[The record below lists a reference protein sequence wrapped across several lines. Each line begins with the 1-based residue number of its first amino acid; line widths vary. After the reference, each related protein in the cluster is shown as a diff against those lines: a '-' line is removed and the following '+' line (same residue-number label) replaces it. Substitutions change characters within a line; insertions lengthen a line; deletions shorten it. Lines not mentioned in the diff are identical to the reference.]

1 MSHREFKDDDDIIKS
16 LREKYTPE
24 EIEKLLEWYN
34 AFDEIEPLTEELP
47 KVEKKVWESLQT
59 ERGINPEMEE
69 DEPQVSVWKNW
80 WKQNWMMLTA
90 AAASLAIIVGIS
102 LREPSNKGSIE
113 NLVGIPQ
120 LSTTEKSLWETVSNA
135 GKDIQE
141 VELPDGSKV
150 WLNPSTSIM
159 YKVVKGAPTREVYL
173 EGEAFFDVKPN
184 KNQPFHVRNKGLNVV
199 VLGTSFNVVASAN
212 KDKYEVSVVTGKVR
226 VNYQEEED
234 KVNQVIIT
242 PQQQVVIQKEENI
255 LETHDFTVEQPTH
268 KQIWEPITLSF
279 DEVPLDKVIAQL
291 ESEYKIVIR
300 TPNTAIRKCTLF
312 GNFNNQ
318 RLPVIMDIICS
329 SINPSYQ
336 IEGNEIVILGDG
348 CQ

>member
-1 MSHREFKDDDDIIKS
+1 MSHPEFKDDDDIIKS

-24 EIEKLLEWYN
+24 EIERLLDWYN
-34 AFDEIEPLTEELP
+34 AFDEIEPLEEDLP
-47 KVEKKVWESLQT
+47 KVEKKVWESLQV
-59 ERGINPEMEE
+59 ERGITLEVEE
-69 DEPQVSVWKNW
+69 EEIQSSVWKDW
-80 WKQNWMMLTA
+80 WKQNWLMLSA
-90 AAASLAIIVGIS
+90 AAAVIAIIIGIATQPQS
-102 LREPSNKGSIE
+102 KGDIE
-113 NLVGIPQ
+113 SLVGIPK
-120 LSTTEKSLWETVSNA
+120 LSKTEKSLWETVTNS
-135 GKDIQE
+135 GKAIQE

-159 YKVVKGAPTREVYL
+159 YKIVKSESTREVYL

-234 KVNQVIIT
+234 KINQVIIT

-279 DEVPLDKVIAQL
+279 DEIILDKVIEQI
-291 ESEYKIVIR
+291 EHEYGIVIR
-300 TPNTAIRKCTLF
+300 TPNTAVRKCTLF
-312 GNFNNQ
+312 GNFKNQ

-329 SINPSYQ
+329 SISATYQ
-336 IEGNEIVILGDG
+336 IEGNEIIILGDG